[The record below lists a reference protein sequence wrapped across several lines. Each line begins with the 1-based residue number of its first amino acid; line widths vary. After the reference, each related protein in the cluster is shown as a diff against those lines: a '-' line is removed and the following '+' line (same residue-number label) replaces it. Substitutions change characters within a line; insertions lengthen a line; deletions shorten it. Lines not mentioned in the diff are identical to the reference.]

1 MCIGQKPKPQSL
13 KTIPKATRQRE
24 RERELFLSVCLGV
37 RGFLIKAAESLS
49 IPLLQRTSS
58 SSSSSSVALFLC
70 LSLQPGL
77 ALSLSSSVTL
87 SLCLFCA
94 LFLNFGM
101 WGLVYTWLFG
111 KKILELLD
119 LGWLVSR

>member
-1 MCIGQKPKPQSL
+1 MLFRSKPQD
-13 KTIPKATRQRE
+13 RE
-24 RERELFLSVCLGV
+24 RERELVLSVCLGV

-58 SSSSSSVALFLC
+58 SSVVLFLC

-87 SLCLFCA
+87 SLP
-94 LFLNFGM
+94 FLCFVFEFWNVGFGLYLAI
-101 WGLVYTWLFG
+101 W
-111 KKILELLD
+111 
-119 LGWLVSR
+119 